1 MNGNITIKEKKSK
14 GPVIIIIILVL
25 VIVGL
30 STYILSDKG
39 IIFTNKEEKTES
51 NKKNTTTKTDK
62 NTNSDDN
69 TTKEE
74 DTIKPLDLS
83 KCLNNSTN
91 TYSNQSEAP
100 ASKYGLSMSI
110 NQDKMSVTLNID
122 WATFGPISGAT
133 AYVGTVKT
141 YQITGFTSKVK
152 SAYIGDVGQDA
163 TGITLFFLMEDSTV
177 SYMPMFI
184 WKQDTQG
191 NIYQVM
197 NYTNDNFIIKGVLPT
212 AKDVINLYTV
222 NASNGSGWITTIAAT
237 KDGSFYD
244 LGELFNNKD
253 Y

>member
-1 MNGNITIKEKKSK
+1 MDGNVTIKEKKSK

-25 VIVGL
+25 VIIGL

-51 NKKNTTTKTDK
+51 NKKDTTTKTDK

-100 ASKYGLSMSI
+100 ANKYGLSMSV

-133 AYVGTVKT
+133 SYVGTVQT
-141 YQITGFTSKVK
+141 YQVTGFTSKVK

-184 WKQDTQG
+184 WKKDTQG
-191 NIYQVM
+191 NGYSQM
-197 NYTNDNFIIKGVLPT
+197 NYTNDNFVIKGVLPT
-212 AKDVINLYTV
+212 AKDVINLYIA
-222 NASNGSGWITTIAAT
+222 NAPGYITTIAAT

-244 LGELFNNKD
+244 LGELFTNKEF
-253 Y
+253 

>member
-39 IIFTNKEEKTES
+39 IILTNKEEKTES
-51 NKKNTTTKTDK
+51 NKKDTTKTNKKD
-62 NTNSDDN
+62 NDDN

-91 TYSNQSEAP
+91 TYSDQSEAP

-122 WATFGPISGAT
+122 WASFGPISGAT
-133 AYVGTVKT
+133 AYVGTVKA

-152 SAYIGDVGQDA
+152 NAYVGSIGQDI
-163 TGITLFFLMEDSTV
+163 TGVTLFFLMEDSTV
-177 SYMPMFI
+177 SYMPMFVLR
-184 WKQDTQG
+184 KDDLG
-191 NIYQVM
+191 NIREKM
-197 NYTNDNFIIKGVLPT
+197 NYTDDNFTVTGLLPKV
-212 AKDVINLYTV
+212 KDVVNLYTV
-222 NASNGSGWITTIAAT
+222 TSTSGVSSASTTIGAT

-244 LGELFNNKD
+244 LGELFTNKD
-253 Y
+253 F

>member
-1 MNGNITIKEKKSK
+1 
-14 GPVIIIIILVL
+14 
-25 VIVGL
+25 
-30 STYILSDKG
+30 
-39 IIFTNKEEKTES
+39 
-51 NKKNTTTKTDK
+51 
-62 NTNSDDN
+62 
-69 TTKEE
+69 
-74 DTIKPLDLS
+74 
-83 KCLNNSTN
+83 
-91 TYSNQSEAP
+91 
-100 ASKYGLSMSI
+100 MSI

-163 TGITLFFLMEDSTV
+163 TGITLFFLMEDNTV

-191 NIYQVM
+191 NGYSQM
-197 NYTNDNFIIKGVLPT
+197 NYTNDNFVIKGVLPT
-212 AKDVINLYTV
+212 AKDVINLYIAS
-222 NASNGSGWITTIAAT
+222 ASNGSGYITTIAAT

-244 LGELFNNKD
+244 LGLLFTNKD

>member
-1 MNGNITIKEKKSK
+1 MNEDITFKEKKGK

-25 VIVGL
+25 VVIGL
-30 STYILSDKG
+30 SAYIISDKG
-39 IIFTNKEEKTES
+39 IIFTNKEEKAES
-51 NKKNTTTKTDK
+51 NKKDTTTKTDK

-91 TYSNQSEAP
+91 TYSDQSEAP
-100 ASKYGLSMSI
+100 TSKYGLSMSV
-110 NQDKMSVTLNID
+110 NQDKMSVTLNIN

-133 AYVGTVKT
+133 SYVGTEES
-141 YQITGFTSKVK
+141 YQVTGFTSKVK
-152 SAYIGDVGQDA
+152 AAYVGDVGQDA

-184 WKQDTQG
+184 WKKDTQG
-191 NIYQVM
+191 NIYKEM
-197 NYTNDNFIIKGVLPT
+197 NYTNDNFVTKGVLPT
-212 AKDVINLYTV
+212 AKNVINLYIA
-222 NASNGSGWITTIAAT
+222 NAPDYITTIAAT

-244 LGELFNNKD
+244 LGLLFTNKEF
-253 Y
+253 

>member
-1 MNGNITIKEKKSK
+1 MDGNVTIKEKKSK

-25 VIVGL
+25 VVVGL

-51 NKKNTTTKTDK
+51 NKKDTTKTD
-62 NTNSDDN
+62 NNDN

-74 DTIKPLDLS
+74 DTIKPLNLS

-91 TYSNQSEAP
+91 TYSDQSEAP
-100 ASKYGLSMSI
+100 TSNYGLSMSI
-110 NQDKMSVTLNID
+110 NQDKMSITLNID

-133 AYVGTVKT
+133 AYVGTEET

-184 WKQDTQG
+184 WKKDTQG

-197 NYTNDNFIIKGVLPT
+197 NYTNDNFIIKDVLPT

-244 LGELFNNKD
+244 LGLLFTNKD

>member
-51 NKKNTTTKTDK
+51 NKKDTTKTDK
-62 NTNSDDN
+62 KNNNDN
-69 TTKEE
+69 TTKED

-91 TYSNQSEAP
+91 TYSDQSEAT

-122 WATFGPISGAT
+122 WATFGGAS
-133 AYVGTVKT
+133 AYASTEKT
-141 YQITGFTSKVK
+141 YQVTGFTSKVK
-152 SAYIGDVGQDA
+152 AAYIGDVGQDA

-184 WKQDTQG
+184 WKKDTQG
-191 NIYQVM
+191 NGYSQM
-197 NYTNDNFIIKGVLPT
+197 NYTNDNFVIKGVLPT
-212 AKDVINLYTV
+212 AKDVINLYIA
-222 NASNGSGWITTIAAT
+222 NASNGSGYITTIAAT

-244 LGELFNNKD
+244 LGLLFTNKD